1 MHLTVVWDIVPGTRF
16 FYISQAVGWG
26 VPAALFTSAI
36 SISGVSFRFGSTC
49 HINHDD
55 SMATFWGWLLAVAG
69 AALIV
74 QITTYVTCCEE
85 STTA

>member
-16 FYISQAVGWG
+16 FYISQAIGWG

-36 SISGVSFRFGSTC
+36 SISGVSFRFGGTC
-49 HINHDD
+49 HINHSD

-74 QITTYVTCCEE
+74 QIAT
-85 STTA
+85 